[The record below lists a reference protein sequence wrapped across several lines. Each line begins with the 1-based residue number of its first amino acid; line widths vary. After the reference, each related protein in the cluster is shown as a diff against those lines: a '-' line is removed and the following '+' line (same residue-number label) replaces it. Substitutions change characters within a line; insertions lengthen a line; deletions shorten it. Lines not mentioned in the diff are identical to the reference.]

1 MGSRRPRSSR
11 CLGLPGGKDLQ
22 SLQFRFHQEHHLQ
35 RNYTGN
41 GPVCHHPRN
50 VMMGRGLI

>member
-35 RNYTGN
+35 RNYTGEWP
-41 GPVCHHPRN
+41 GVSSPRN